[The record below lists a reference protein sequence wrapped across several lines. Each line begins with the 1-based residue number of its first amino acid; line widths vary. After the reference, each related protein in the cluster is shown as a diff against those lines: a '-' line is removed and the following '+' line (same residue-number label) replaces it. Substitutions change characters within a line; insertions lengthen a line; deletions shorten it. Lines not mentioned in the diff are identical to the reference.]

1 MVYELAKMSDESEI
15 RVVTFDERFAADFAR
30 LNYRWI
36 EEHFRIEPHD
46 RELLDAPLEKIVE
59 TGGEVFF
66 ALADDEVAGTVAMV
80 RTDTNTY
87 ELTKMAVDPAFQGRG
102 IANHLMLA
110 CIELAQAEG
119 VNKVFLETNSKLP
132 AAIALYK
139 KFGFVETPLDPGSQY
154 SRANVRMELAIA
166 DTNM

>member
-1 MVYELAKMSDESEI
+1 MSGKSEI

-36 EEHFRIEPHD
+36 EEHFSIEPHD
-46 RELLDAPLEKIVE
+46 RELLDAPFEKIVG

-66 ALADDEVAGTVAMV
+66 AIVGDEVAGTVAMV

-102 IANHLMLA
+102 IANHLMRA
-110 CIELAQAEG
+110 CIELAKADG
-119 VNKVFLETNSKLP
+119 VRTIFLETHSKLP
-132 AAIALYK
+132 AAIALYR
-139 KFGFVETPLDPGSQY
+139 KFGFVETPIDPGSQY
-154 SRANVRMELAIA
+154 SRAEVRMELAIA
-166 DTNM
+166 DGSM